1 MTEGTL
7 TEEALDLRRRRMRF
21 RAWHRGMRET
31 DLILG
36 RFADV
41 HLADLSEEELDQF
54 EALLAEIDRDIL
66 AWLTGEASVPA
77 EVATPLFLRLAEF
90 SRATLR

>member
-1 MTEGTL
+1 MTSPAPTL
-7 TEEALDLRRRRMRF
+7 SPRRKRIHF

-36 RFADV
+36 RFADA
-41 HLADLSEEELDQF
+41 HIAELSEEELDQF

-66 AWLTGEASVPA
+66 AWLTGEAEVPA
-77 EVATPLFLRLAEF
+77 EVATPLFLKLAAF

>member
-1 MTEGTL
+1 MTAPATAIDPL
-7 TEEALDLRRRRMRF
+7 SPRRKRIRF

-36 RFADV
+36 RFADA
-41 HLADLSEEELDQF
+41 HIAELSDEELDQF

-66 AWLTGEASVPA
+66 AWLTGEASVPD
-77 EVATPLFLRLAEF
+77 EVATPLFLKLAAF
-90 SRATLR
+90 TGATLR